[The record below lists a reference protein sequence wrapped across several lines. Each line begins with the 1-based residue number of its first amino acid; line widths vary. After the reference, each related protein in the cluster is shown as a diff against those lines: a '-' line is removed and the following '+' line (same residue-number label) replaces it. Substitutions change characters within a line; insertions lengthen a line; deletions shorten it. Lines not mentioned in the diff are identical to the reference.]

1 VNRASGGHRETD
13 GQACEGNRRDDRER
27 TSQYAATYQ
36 KTYVPAFNFCEYRA
50 RAYNPVLG
58 RFMSEDPRLFDAGD
72 YNLSV
77 IATMIRST

>member
-1 VNRASGGHRETD
+1 MGDTARRTVKPVRVTGEMSGSERVNTP
-13 GQACEGNRRDDRER
+13 RR
-27 TSQYAATYQ
+27 
-36 KTYVPAFNFCEYRA
+36 TYVPAFNFCEYRA